1 MTTASDNTVI
11 HAKESQTYYVDL
23 IDGYQ
28 AKVSYQISGNVLTL
42 DHSSVPDALRGKGY
56 ASVMMEAV
64 LRKIEQEGYTVIP
77 QCSYVVHYMNKHSKK
92 WQHLL
97 ANSEL

>member
-1 MTTASDNTVI
+1 MSNHYKVD
-11 HAKESQTYYVDL
+11 HDKESKTYFVKL
-23 IDGYQ
+23 VDGYQ

-42 DHSSVPDALRGKGY
+42 DHSSVPDALRGQGY

-64 LRKIEQEGYTVIP
+64 LKTIEQDGYTVIP
-77 QCSYVVHYMNKHSKK
+77 QCSYVVHYMNKYNEK

-97 ANSEL
+97 ASAI

>member
-1 MTTASDNTVI
+1 MASNHNVAHDKDN
-11 HAKESQTYYVDL
+11 QTYFVDL

-42 DHSSVPDALRGKGY
+42 DHSSVPADLRGRGY

-64 LRKIEQEGYTVIP
+64 LSSIEQEGYTVIP
-77 QCSYVVHYMNKHSKK
+77 KCSYVVHYMNKHNE

-97 ANSEL
+97 ANQ